1 MCAKQ
6 LLVYLSNWI
15 LRTLTEVKS
24 SLVNHFLTLKTISI
38 KQQKQRLKP
47 HSRQRAN
54 IPKSCLVFVKD
65 AYCTFTE
72 AKVKGNYVTC

>member
-24 SLVNHFLTLKTISI
+24 VGQPFFDVKNDLHQAAERK
-38 KQQKQRLKP
+38 RLKP